1 MHSMATNESVERR
14 GVGFACVRG
23 IEQMKLPIFTGCAL
37 ATVLTV
43 GVVLSACSEEQPP
56 QTQNLAPQPQG
67 QQPQAAT
74 VNPVAAPPDAAQ
86 AGAAAQSSYSPEALE
101 TLLAPVALYP
111 DAVLA
116 QVLASSTNPQEV
128 LDAGNWLVA
137 NPDLQGEELDTAA
150 AALGLTPPM
159 MALIHFPTVV
169 DMMCMKMDWTTEL
182 GTAFLADEP
191 GVLEA
196 VQRLRKQASDMGNLQ
211 TSEQMKVT
219 TEEQNSQQVIVVQP
233 ANPEV
238 VYVPQY
244 NPTTVYTT
252 PAPAAAVAP
261 ATTTTVVEDDGYS
274 GGEMV
279 TAGLL
284 AFGAGILVN
293 EVFDDD
299 DDDYDDYYHPN
310 WGYGGSGY
318 YPPPYYPR
326 YGNGY
331 RPANGY
337 QRPANYQR
345 GFNNNNIYVDAD
357 GSDYF
362 NRFEGGRNNYRN
374 DARSPIS
381 QARPNRP
388 ELSQLNQRP
397 QTITRPATGGVAGKP
412 KVQGSYAGAK
422 PGARPSPSAQ
432 SRPAVKAPTG
442 TYKGASPAAR
452 QKMNPQTAGARDR
465 GHTTTTR
472 AKANIQPQNISKQSR
487 PTQMA
492 QRQSS
497 SRSSAFQGSRQ
508 SGKSERAA
516 SQRGRA
522 SAQRAGGRSGGSH
535 SGGGGRRR

>member
-1 MHSMATNESVERR
+1 
-14 GVGFACVRG
+14 
-23 IEQMKLPIFTGCAL
+23 MKLSNLTGRSL
-37 ATVLTV
+37 AAFLTL
-43 GVVLSACSEEQPP
+43 GAALSACSENQPP
-56 QTQNLAPQPQG
+56 QAQSV
-67 QQPQAAT
+67 QPQAQSQEPQAAAKPTAT
-74 VNPVAAPPDAAQ
+74 PTEAAP
-86 AGAAAQSSYSPEALE
+86 AGAAEAASTYTPEALE

-116 QVLASSTNPQEV
+116 QVLATSTNPQEV

-137 NPDLQGEELDTAA
+137 NPDLEGDVLDTAA
-150 AALGLTPPM
+150 SALGFTPPM

-169 DMMCMKMDWTTEL
+169 DMMCMQMEWTAEL
-182 GTAFLADEP
+182 GTAFQADET
-191 GVLEA
+191 GVLDA
-196 VQRLRKQASDMGNLQ
+196 VQRLRKQASDMGNLK
-211 TSEQMKVT
+211 TSEQMKVVS
-219 TEEQNSQQVIVVQP
+219 EEQNDQQVIVVQP

-252 PAPAAAVAP
+252 PAPAVAAAP
-261 ATTTTVVEDDGYS
+261 ATTTTTTVVQDDGYS
-274 GGEMV
+274 GGEMI

-299 DDDYDDYYHPN
+299 DDDYYSPN
-310 WGYGGSGY
+310 WGYGGGGY

-331 RPANGY
+331 RPANAY
-337 QRPANYQR
+337 NRPANYQR

-357 GSDYF
+357 GKDYF
-362 NRFEGGRNNYRN
+362 NKFEGGRNNYRK

-388 ELSQLNQRP
+388 ELGQVNQRP
-397 QTITRPATGGVAGKP
+397 QNVQRPTTGNFASKP
-412 KVQGSYAGAK
+412 KVQGTYAGAK
-422 PGARPSPSAQ
+422 PDARPKAATSAQ
-432 SRPAVKAPTG
+432 RPAVKAPTG
-442 TYKGASPAAR
+442 AYKGADLAAR

-465 GHTTTTR
+465 GHAPATQ
-472 AKANIQPQNISKQSR
+472 AKSRVQPKNISKQSR
-487 PTQMA
+487 PNTMA
-492 QRQSS
+492 KRPSQ
-497 SRSSAFQGSRQ
+497 SRSTAFQGSRH

-522 SAQRAGGRSGGSH
+522 SMQRSGGRAGGGHASK
-535 SGGGGRRR
+535 GGRRR

>member
-1 MHSMATNESVERR
+1 
-14 GVGFACVRG
+14 
-23 IEQMKLPIFTGCAL
+23 MKLSIFSSCSL
-37 ATVLTV
+37 AAVLTV

-56 QTQNLAPQPQG
+56 PTQSAQPQPQPQS
-67 QQPQAAT
+67 QQPQVAA
-74 VNPVAAPPDAAQ
+74 VNPAPPPAAAQ
-86 AGAAAQSSYSPEALE
+86 AGAVAPSSYSPEALE
-101 TLLAPVALYP
+101 TLLAPIALYP

-137 NPDLQGEELDTAA
+137 NPDLQGEKLDTAA

-159 MALIHFPTVV
+159 LALIHFPTVV
-169 DMMCMKMDWTTEL
+169 DMMCMKLDWTTEL
-182 GTAFLADEP
+182 GTAFQADES

-196 VQRLRKQASDMGNLQ
+196 VQRLRKQAAEMGNLR

-252 PAPAAAVAP
+252 PAPAAVAP
-261 ATTTTVVEDDGYS
+261 ATTTATTTVVQDDGYS

-279 TAGLL
+279 ATGLL

-299 DDDYDDYYHPN
+299 DDDYYSPN
-310 WGYGGSGY
+310 WGYGGGGY

-345 GFNNNNIYVDAD
+345 GFNNNNIYVNAD

-362 NRFEGGRNNYRN
+362 NRFEGGKNNYRQN
-374 DARSPIS
+374 AQSPIS
-381 QARPNRP
+381 QARPNRS
-388 ELSQLNQRP
+388 ELSQLNQRA
-397 QTITRPATGGVAGKP
+397 QNATRPATQGLAGNS
-412 KVQGSYAGAK
+412 KVQGTYAGAK
-422 PGARPSPSAQ
+422 PDARPRSAAQ
-432 SRPAVKAPTG
+432 VSRPAVKAPTG
-442 TYKGASPAAR
+442 AYKGASPAAR
-452 QKMNPQTAGARDR
+452 QKMNPKTAGVRDR
-465 GHTTTTR
+465 GHTPATR
-472 AKANIQPQNISKQSR
+472 AKANVEPKSISKQSR
-487 PTQMA
+487 PTQTA

-497 SRSSAFQGSRQ
+497 SRSSAFEGSRQ
-508 SGKSERAA
+508 SGKTERAA

-522 SAQRAGGRSGGSH
+522 SAHKGGGRSGGGQ
-535 SGGGGRRR
+535 SGRGGRGR